1 VAANRIAAGLN
12 AGRQAAQAS
21 NTIAQDVGQL
31 PERSATANPSANA
44 RHCRADHPEITPMIR
59 DQDTL
64 TAFLDTVRRFVKE
77 RLVPAE
83 HTVAETDEI
92 PADIVADMKAM
103 GLFGLTI
110 PENYGGL
117 GLTMEEEALVM
128 FEMGRTSPAFRSL
141 FGTTVGIGSQGI
153 LIDGT
158 PAQKDKYLPA
168 LASGELIASFALTE
182 PEAGSDAASLRT
194 TARREGEHY
203 IVNGTKR
210 FNTNAPRG
218 GPFTLMA
225 RTDPSNKGAGGVSA
239 FIVERGTPGISIGK
253 PDKKMGQR
261 GAHTADV
268 IFDNARVPAA
278 NLIGG
283 QEGVGFKTAMKVLE
297 KGRIHIAAICVGV
310 AERMLDDALRY
321 AVERKQ
327 FGQPIAEF
335 QLVQAM
341 LADSKMECYA
351 ARCMVIDAA
360 RRRDAGENV
369 AAEASCCK
377 LFASEMCGR
386 VADRAVQIF
395 GGSGYT
401 ADHGIERFYRD
412 VRLFRIYEGTS
423 QIQQLVIARNMIR
436 EAAQ

>member
-1 VAANRIAAGLN
+1 MIR
-12 AGRQAAQAS
+12 
-21 NTIAQDVGQL
+21 D
-31 PERSATANPSANA
+31 
-44 RHCRADHPEITPMIR
+44 PEIT
-59 DQDTL
+59 Q
-64 TAFLDTVRRFVKE
+64 AFLESVRIFVKE

-83 HTVAETDEI
+83 NQVAETDEI

-103 GLFGLTI
+103 GLFGLTV
-110 PENYGGL
+110 PEEYGGL
-117 GLTMEEEALVM
+117 GVTMEEEALVM

-158 PAQKDKYLPA
+158 QAQKDHYLPK
-168 LASGELIASFALTE
+168 LASGELTASFALTE

-194 TARREGEHY
+194 TARRATDAQGDHY
-203 IVNGTKR
+203 IVNGSKR
-210 FNTNAPRG
+210 FITNAPTAG
-218 GPFTLMA
+218 MFTLMA
-225 RTDPSNKGAGGVSA
+225 RTDPNNKGAGGVSA
-239 FIVERGTPGISIGK
+239 FIVEANTPGITVGK

-268 IFDNARVPAA
+268 SFDNVRVPAE
-278 NLIGG
+278 NIIGG
-283 QEGVGFKTAMKVLE
+283 KEGMGFKTAMKVLE
-297 KGRIHIAAICVGV
+297 KGRIHIAAICVGA
-310 AERMLDDALRY
+310 AERMLEDALAY
-321 AVERKQ
+321 AMERRQ

-341 LADSKMECYA
+341 LADSKTEVYA

-360 RRRDAGENV
+360 RRRDDGENV
-369 AAEASCCK
+369 STEASCCK

-395 GGSGYT
+395 GGSGYV

-412 VRLFRIYEGTS
+412 VRLFRLYEGTS
-423 QIQQLVIARNMIR
+423 QIQQIVIARNMIK
-436 EAAQ
+436 AAS

>member
-1 VAANRIAAGLN
+1 
-12 AGRQAAQAS
+12 
-21 NTIAQDVGQL
+21 
-31 PERSATANPSANA
+31 
-44 RHCRADHPEITPMIR
+44 MIR
-59 DQDTL
+59 DPETL
-64 TAFLDTVRRFVKE
+64 NALLDSVRRFVQE

-83 HTVAETDEI
+83 QEVADTDEI
-92 PADIVADMKAM
+92 PQDIVRAMKNM
-103 GLFGLTI
+103 GLFGLTV

-117 GLTMEEEALVM
+117 GLTMEEESLVM

-158 PAQKDKYLPA
+158 TAQKDKYLPL
-168 LASGELIASFALTE
+168 LASGDLIASFALTE

-194 TARREGEHY
+194 TARLEGDHY
-203 IVNGTKR
+203 VVNGTKR
-210 FNTNAPRG
+210 FITNAPHAG
-218 GPFTLMA
+218 LFTLMA
-225 RTDPSNKGAGGVSA
+225 RTDPANKGAGGVSA
-239 FIVERGTPGISIGK
+239 FIVERDTPGITIGK

-268 IFDNARVPAA
+268 IFENCRVPAA
-278 NLIGG
+278 NIIGG
-283 QEGVGFKTAMKVLE
+283 KEGMGFKTAMKVLE

-310 AERMLDDALRY
+310 AERMLADALAY

-341 LADSKMECYA
+341 LADSRMEVYA
-351 ARCMVIDAA
+351 ARCMVVDAA
-360 RRRDAGENV
+360 RRRDNGENV
-369 AAEASCCK
+369 ATEASCCK

-395 GGSGYT
+395 GGSGYV

-412 VRLFRIYEGTS
+412 VRLFRLYEGTS

-436 EAAQ
+436 DAAR